1 MIARKVSV
9 RDDTIFLQALQL
21 ENPTASRLIF
31 PKNQIDR
38 HNSKDRDYFFLR
50 DPKFSLPPNGPELS
64 CGNEVPQRRNPIRAW

>member
-64 CGNEVPQRRNPIRAW
+64 CGGEAPQRRNPVRAS